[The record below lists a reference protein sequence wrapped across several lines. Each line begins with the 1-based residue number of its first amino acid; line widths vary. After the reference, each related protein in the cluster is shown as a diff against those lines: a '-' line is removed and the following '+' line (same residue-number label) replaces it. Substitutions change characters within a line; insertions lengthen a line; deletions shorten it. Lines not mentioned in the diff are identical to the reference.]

1 MSKDTVAGK
10 IKEVG
15 GKARAK
21 VGRMTGDEEGEA
33 RGRAD
38 QLTGNLQK
46 NFGKLK
52 DSLS

>member
-10 IKEVG
+10 VKELG
-15 GKARAK
+15 GKARANIGK
-21 VGRMTGDEEGEA
+21 LTGDSEAEA

-38 QLTGNLQK
+38 QVAGNIQK
-46 NFGKLK
+46 NYGKVK